1 MQSVTVCL
9 RQLLLDAVDCGLW
22 LDCWPY
28 ASVPVLTTS
37 GSTGSVCVCKENG
50 ALMGRNGQRRVRDQP
65 RNVEVRALRF
75 VRD

>member
-1 MQSVTVCL
+1 MPV
-9 RQLLLDAVDCGLW
+9 AVGCGLW

-50 ALMGRNGQRRVRDQP
+50 ALIGWYGREESEIGQGMER
-65 RNVEVRALRF
+65 
-75 VRD
+75 